1 MNRGSGV
8 ADGAL
13 GVLAGLLDG
22 CHRVLKVARIV
33 QSVEHAEHVHAVFG
47 RLLDKLVDDLVV
59 VVAVAQKVL
68 ATQQHLQPGVR
79 QQLAESTQTL
89 PWVFVEESDAR
100 IEGSSTPAF
109 NGPEACHINVG
120 TGINHVLHGHASGK
134 QALMRVAEHELGNA
148 NLSWT
153 HESNLCTFPEAFTD
167 LGSKFHALTVFS
179 HEAFT

>member
-33 QSVEHAEHVHAVFG
+33 QSVEHPEHVHAVLG

-100 IEGSSTPAF
+100 IEGSSAPAF
-109 NGPEACHINVG
+109 NGPEACRINVG

-148 NLSWT
+148 NLRGLM
-153 HESNLCTFPEAFTD
+153 NLIFAPSPKLSPTWGQSSTP
-167 LGSKFHALTVFS
+167 
-179 HEAFT
+179 

>member
-1 MNRGSGV
+1 MVLLNALDDVVGRLRLEQSSHVLEGDRVGTHVDETIGLLDEALWGVNRGSGV

-68 ATQQHLQPGVR
+68 ATQQHLQP
-79 QQLAESTQTL
+79 
-89 PWVFVEESDAR
+89 
-100 IEGSSTPAF
+100 
-109 NGPEACHINVG
+109 
-120 TGINHVLHGHASGK
+120 
-134 QALMRVAEHELGNA
+134 
-148 NLSWT
+148 
-153 HESNLCTFPEAFTD
+153 
-167 LGSKFHALTVFS
+167 
-179 HEAFT
+179 